1 MQTFSEL
8 EEGDRV
14 TLRRSRDASRFLHPP
29 GYSYYATLRSKLNW
43 HEIPGLE
50 PRRG

>member
-1 MQTFSEL
+1 MQSFASL
-8 EEGDRV
+8 QLGDRV
-14 TLRRSRDASRFLHPP
+14 VLHRSADSSRFLHPP
-29 GYSYYATLRSKLNW
+29 GYSYYATLRTKLNW